1 MSPTPSIN
9 PRPYESVAPKSV
21 AFLGLGVMGYP
32 MAGHL
37 ALAGHQVTVFNRTP
51 AKAQAWVAEFGGTA
65 SAKAAHGFDASAR
78 LAARNADI
86 VFCCVGNDDDLR
98 SVTLGADGA
107 FAGMREGAVFV
118 DHTTASATIAREL
131 SAAARNLGLQFID
144 APVSGGQAGAQNGL
158 LTVMCGG
165 EGDAFAAVQAVG
177 MAFSRAFTLLGES
190 GAGQLAKMVNQI
202 AIAGLVQGLSEAVA
216 FGKHAGL
223 DMNQVLDVI
232 GKGAAQSWQMDN
244 RGKTMVADKFDFGFA
259 VDWMRKDLGLVL
271 DEAKRNG
278 SRLPVTALVD
288 QFYADVQNMGGRRW
302 DTSSL
307 IKRLK

>member
-1 MSPTPSIN
+1 MSSIN
-9 PRPYESVAPKSV
+9 PKTYEASTPRRL

-37 ALAGHQVTVFNRTP
+37 VRAGHQVTVYNRTP
-51 AKAQAWVAEFGGTA
+51 ARAIAWCAEFATA
-65 SAKAAHGFDASAR
+65 SSHAATPK
-78 LAARNADI
+78 LAVQQADI

-107 FAGMREGAVFV
+107 FAGMKPSALLV
-118 DHTTASATIAREL
+118 DHTTASANVAREL
-131 SAAARNLGLQFID
+131 SLAASKLGLQFLD

-165 EGDAFAAVQAVG
+165 AQVAFDAAQPVA
-177 MAFSRAFTLLGES
+177 MAFSRAFTLLGDS

-202 AIAGLVQGLSEAVA
+202 CIAGLVQGLSEAIA
-216 FGKHAGL
+216 FGQQAGL

-244 RGKTMVADKFDFGFA
+244 RGKTMVEGKFDFGFA

-278 SRLPVTALVD
+278 ARLPVTALVD
-288 QFYADVQNMGGRRW
+288 QFYADVQQMGGRRW